1 MCRFQVKFCQDNNI
15 IVTAY
20 SPLGTRGF
28 VKKIGRADAVPDLL
42 ENPVVLEIAKKY
54 KKTPAQISLKFI
66 IQKGIVAIPKSS
78 TPTRIKENIKLF
90 DWELDIED
98 VNKLNDLDVGESAR
112 ICDFTFFKGILQ
124 HPEFPFQ

>member
-42 ENPVVLEIAKKY
+42 ENPVVLEVAKKY
-54 KKTPAQISLKFI
+54 KKSPAQISLKFI

-78 TPTRIKENIKLF
+78 TPTRIKENIELF

-112 ICDFTFFKGILQ
+112 ICDFTFLKGILQ
-124 HPEFPFQ
+124 HPEFPF